1 MTDIPKR
8 QPSFALGR
16 LGDLWLV
23 LGTDRPLYA
32 GAIAVQALAATFS
45 YVVPLVPQAVID
57 GVFSAPGT
65 RMGTMSAWIIE
76 TLGGA
81 EVVRADLWKP
91 GVVIAVAAVAAGL
104 LNVLRGWMTA
114 RAAQRS
120 VRRLRERVHA
130 RLVRLPVP
138 FFDGHESGDL
148 LQRATSDVDTVQ
160 NVLAN
165 QIAEMG
171 RAILLLLIA
180 IPLMFAI
187 DWRMAIA
194 STVLAIPVVAFAG
207 LYFRTVSDRFRT
219 KDEAEG
225 RLTAKAQEN
234 IAGIRVVRAF
244 GRQSFEREEFRE
256 RNAAHRDADVRLF
269 DGLSQFWALSDVTCL
284 AQILVVLMVG
294 LTLVSS
300 GSLGAGEFFFFLFAT
315 NMYIWPIRH
324 LGRMLADLGKAAVAI
339 ERLHAIMDPAA
350 EDAGDEVRSETRHE
364 AQREARGEAR
374 GEATGGAS
382 RSTIDTAPADAVLPA
397 GGIRFEGVRF
407 AYPRGNT
414 VLDGVDLT
422 VGARETVA
430 IMGPSGCGKSTL
442 AALLLRFHEPTSGRI
457 TIGGTDIR
465 SLDRSLLRSR
475 IASVLQPPFL
485 YSRSIRENVAI
496 VRPELPVAAIA
507 EAADSAAIHDSVL
520 RFQRGWET
528 VIGER
533 GITLSGGQRQ
543 RLAIARALVR
553 AADILLLDDAL
564 SAVDGDTERRILNA
578 MRARRGRVPTLVIA
592 HRLSTLA
599 EADRIVVMEH
609 GRVTDQGT
617 HAELIA
623 RDGLYQRLWAIQS
636 ELEDEERVAVASD
649 GEAPR

>member
-16 LGDLWLV
+16 LGDLWIV

-65 RMGTMSAWIIE
+65 RMGAMSAWVIE
-76 TLGGA
+76 RLGGA

-138 FFDGHESGDL
+138 FFDANESGDL

-180 IPLMFAI
+180 MPLMFAI

-244 GRQSFEREEFRE
+244 GRQSFERAEFRE
-256 RNAAHRDADVRLF
+256 RNAAHRDADIRLF

-284 AQILVVLMVG
+284 AQILLVLVVG
-294 LTLVSS
+294 LTLVSG

-350 EDAGDEVRSETRHE
+350 EDAGDEVRSE
-364 AQREARGEAR
+364 ARGEA
-374 GEATGGAS
+374 AGGAS
-382 RSTIDTAPADAVLPA
+382 RSASDTGPVHAALPA

-407 AYPRGNT
+407 SYPRGNT

-422 VGARETVA
+422 VGAGETVA

-457 TIGGTDIR
+457 TVGGTDIR

-553 AADILLLDDAL
+553 DADILLLDDAL

-578 MRARRGRVPTLVIA
+578 MRARRGRVPTIVIA

-609 GRVTDQGT
+609 GRVIDHGT

-623 RDGLYQRLWAIQS
+623 RDGLYKRLWAIQA

>member
-16 LGDLWLV
+16 LGDLWIV

-65 RMGTMSAWIIE
+65 RMGAMSAWIIKM
-76 TLGGA
+76 LGGA
-81 EVVRADLWKP
+81 DVVRADLWKP
-91 GVVIAVAAVAAGL
+91 GVVIAVAAVTAGL

-138 FFDGHESGDL
+138 FFDANESGDL

-294 LTLVSS
+294 LTLVSG

-350 EDAGDEVRSETRHE
+350 EDAGDEVRG
-364 AQREARGEAR
+364 EARGEAR
-374 GEATGGAS
+374 GETAGGAS
-382 RSTIDTAPADAVLPA
+382 RLASDTVPAHAVLPA

-407 AYPRGNT
+407 SYPRGNT

-422 VGARETVA
+422 VGAGETVA

-553 AADILLLDDAL
+553 DADILLLDDAL

-578 MRARRGRVPTLVIA
+578 MRARRGRVPTIVIA

-609 GRVTDQGT
+609 GRVIDHGT
-617 HAELIA
+617 HAELVA
-623 RDGLYQRLWAIQS
+623 RDGLYKRLWAIQA

>member
-8 QPSFALGR
+8 KPSFALGR
-16 LGDLWLV
+16 LGDLWIV

-65 RMGTMSAWIIE
+65 RMGAMSAWIIE
-76 TLGGA
+76 RLGGA
-81 EVVRADLWKP
+81 EVVRANLWKP

-138 FFDGHESGDL
+138 FFDANESGDL

-244 GRQSFEREEFRE
+244 GRQSFERAEFRE
-256 RNAAHRDADVRLF
+256 RNAAHRDADIRLF

-284 AQILVVLMVG
+284 AQILLVLVTARRVRRATPVRRTRCSRLAAFDLRACG
-294 LTLVSS
+294 LLIHAATRCLMGWTSRWAQERPSPSWAQADVASQRWPPCCC
-300 GSLGAGEFFFFLFAT
+300 GS
-315 NMYIWPIRH
+315 MSQHR
-324 LGRMLADLGKAAVAI
+324 
-339 ERLHAIMDPAA
+339 
-350 EDAGDEVRSETRHE
+350 
-364 AQREARGEAR
+364 
-374 GEATGGAS
+374 GAS
-382 RSTIDTAPADAVLPA
+382 RSA
-397 GGIRFEGVRF
+397 GRTFARWTVR
-407 AYPRGNT
+407 
-414 VLDGVDLT
+414 
-422 VGARETVA
+422 
-430 IMGPSGCGKSTL
+430 
-442 AALLLRFHEPTSGRI
+442 
-457 TIGGTDIR
+457 
-465 SLDRSLLRSR
+465 
-475 IASVLQPPFL
+475 
-485 YSRSIRENVAI
+485 YS
-496 VRPELPVAAIA
+496 
-507 EAADSAAIHDSVL
+507 
-520 RFQRGWET
+520 
-528 VIGER
+528 
-533 GITLSGGQRQ
+533 
-543 RLAIARALVR
+543 ARALPACCSRRFSTHDRSVR
-553 AADILLLDDAL
+553 TWPLCAQNYRWRRLQKP
-564 SAVDGDTERRILNA
+564 RILQQF
-578 MRARRGRVPTLVIA
+578 MTPCCD
-592 HRLSTLA
+592 SS
-599 EADRIVVMEH
+599 AD
-609 GRVTDQGT
+609 GK
-617 HAELIA
+617 
-623 RDGLYQRLWAIQS
+623 
-636 ELEDEERVAVASD
+636 
-649 GEAPR
+649 P

>member
-16 LGDLWLV
+16 LGDLWIV

-65 RMGTMSAWIIE
+65 RMGAMSAWIIE
-76 TLGGA
+76 KLGGA

-138 FFDGHESGDL
+138 FFDANESGDL

-256 RNAAHRDADVRLF
+256 RNAAHRDADIRLF

-284 AQILVVLMVG
+284 AQIMLVLVVG
-294 LTLVSS
+294 LTLVSG

-350 EDAGDEVRSETRHE
+350 EDAGDEMRH
-364 AQREARGEAR
+364 EARGEAR
-374 GEATGGAS
+374 GAAAGGAR
-382 RSTIDTAPADAVLPA
+382 RSESDTGSVQAVLPA

-422 VGARETVA
+422 VGAGETVA

-553 AADILLLDDAL
+553 DADILLLDDAL

-578 MRARRGRVPTLVIA
+578 MRARRGRVPTIVIA

-609 GRVTDQGT
+609 GRVIDHGT

-623 RDGLYQRLWAIQS
+623 RDGLYKRLWAIQA

>member
-1 MTDIPKR
+1 MTVTPAR
-8 QPSFALGR
+8 TPSFALGR
-16 LGDLWLV
+16 LGDLWIV

-65 RMGTMSAWIIE
+65 RMGAMSAWIIE
-76 TLGGA
+76 RLGGA
-81 EVVRADLWKP
+81 DVVRADLWKP

-104 LNVLRGWMTA
+104 LNILRGWMTA

-138 FFDGHESGDL
+138 FFDANESGDL

-244 GRQSFEREEFRE
+244 GRQSFERAEFRE
-256 RNAAHRDADVRLF
+256 RNAAHRDADIRLF

-294 LTLVSS
+294 LTLVSG

-350 EDAGDEVRSETRHE
+350 EDAVDEV
-364 AQREARGEAR
+364 RGEAR
-374 GEATGGAS
+374 NEAADGALHSASETG
-382 RSTIDTAPADAVLPA
+382 PAHAVLPA

-407 AYPRGNT
+407 SYPRSNT

-422 VGARETVA
+422 VGAGETVA

-553 AADILLLDDAL
+553 DADILLLDDAL
-564 SAVDGDTERRILNA
+564 SAVDGETERRILNA
-578 MRARRGRVPTLVIA
+578 MRARRGRVPTIVIA

-609 GRVTDQGT
+609 GRVTDHGT

-623 RDGLYQRLWAIQS
+623 RDGLYKRLWSIQA
-636 ELEDEERVAVASD
+636 ELEDEERDAVAAG

>member
-1 MTDIPKR
+1 MTVTPAR
-8 QPSFALGR
+8 TPSFALGR
-16 LGDLWLV
+16 LGDLWIV

-65 RMGTMSAWIIE
+65 RMGAMSAWIIE
-76 TLGGA
+76 KLGGA
-81 EVVRADLWKP
+81 GVVRADLWKA

-138 FFDGHESGDL
+138 FFDANESGDL

-244 GRQSFEREEFRE
+244 GRQSFERAEFRE
-256 RNAAHRDADVRLF
+256 RNAAHRDADIRLF

-284 AQILVVLMVG
+284 AQILLVLVVG
-294 LTLVSS
+294 LTLVSG

-350 EDAGDEVRSETRHE
+350 EDAGDEVRSEVRHE
-364 AQREARGEAR
+364 APDEVRGEAA
-374 GEATGGAS
+374 GDAS
-382 RSTIDTAPADAVLPA
+382 RLASETVPAHAVLPS

-422 VGARETVA
+422 VGAGETVA

-553 AADILLLDDAL
+553 DADILLLDDAL
-564 SAVDGDTERRILNA
+564 SAVDGETERRILNA
-578 MRARRGRVPTLVIA
+578 MRARRGRVPTIVIA

-609 GRVTDQGT
+609 GRVTDHGT

-623 RDGLYQRLWAIQS
+623 RDGLYKRLWSIQA
-636 ELEDEERVAVASD
+636 ELEDEERDAVAAS

>member
-16 LGDLWLV
+16 LGDLWIV

-32 GAIAVQALAATFS
+32 GAIAVQALAASFS

-65 RMGTMSAWIIE
+65 RMGAMSAWIIE
-76 TLGGA
+76 KLGGA

-138 FFDGHESGDL
+138 FFDANESGDL

-160 NVLAN
+160 TVLAN

-244 GRQSFEREEFRE
+244 GRQSFERGEFRE
-256 RNAAHRDADVRLF
+256 RNAAHRDADIRLF

-284 AQILVVLMVG
+284 AQILLVLVVG
-294 LTLVSS
+294 LTLVSG

-350 EDAGDEVRSETRHE
+350 EDAGDEVRHE
-364 AQREARGEAR
+364 AGDEVQSEARGEA
-374 GEATGGAS
+374 AGGAR
-382 RSTIDTAPADAVLPA
+382 RSASDTVPAHAVLPT

-407 AYPRGNT
+407 AYPRGNM

-422 VGARETVA
+422 VGAGETVA

-465 SLDRSLLRSR
+465 SLNRSLLRSR

-553 AADILLLDDAL
+553 DADILLLDDAL

-578 MRARRGRVPTLVIA
+578 MRARRGRVPTIVIA

-609 GRVTDQGT
+609 GRVIDHGT
-617 HAELIA
+617 HTELIA
-623 RDGLYQRLWAIQS
+623 RDGLYKRLWAIQA
-636 ELEDEERVAVASD
+636 ELEDEERVAVASA

>member
-16 LGDLWLV
+16 LGDLWIV

-65 RMGTMSAWIIE
+65 RMGAMSAWIIE
-76 TLGGA
+76 KLGGA
-81 EVVRADLWKP
+81 EAVRADLWKP

-138 FFDGHESGDL
+138 FFDANESGDL

-244 GRQSFEREEFRE
+244 GRQSFERAEFRE
-256 RNAAHRDADVRLF
+256 RNAAHRDADIRLF

-294 LTLVSS
+294 LTLVSG

-350 EDAGDEVRSETRHE
+350 EDAGDEVRSEARH
-364 AQREARGEAR
+364 EARGEAR
-374 GEATGGAS
+374 GEAAGGAS
-382 RSTIDTAPADAVLPA
+382 RSASDTGPAHAVLPS

-407 AYPRGNT
+407 AYQRGNM

-422 VGARETVA
+422 VGAGETVA

-442 AALLLRFHEPTSGRI
+442 AALLLLFHEPTSGRI

-553 AADILLLDDAL
+553 DADILLLDDAL

-578 MRARRGRVPTLVIA
+578 MRARRGRVPTIVIA

-609 GRVTDQGT
+609 GRVIDHGT

-623 RDGLYQRLWAIQS
+623 RDGLYKRLWAIQA

>member
-8 QPSFALGR
+8 KPSFALGR
-16 LGDLWLV
+16 LGDLWIV

-65 RMGTMSAWIIE
+65 RMGAMSARIIE
-76 TLGGA
+76 KLGGA

-138 FFDGHESGDL
+138 FFDANESGDL

-256 RNAAHRDADVRLF
+256 RNAAHRDADIRLF

-284 AQILVVLMVG
+284 AQILLVLVVG
-294 LTLVSS
+294 LTLVSG

-350 EDAGDEVRSETRHE
+350 EDAGDEVR
-364 AQREARGEAR
+364 GEAR
-374 GEATGGAS
+374 GEAAGGAS
-382 RSTIDTAPADAVLPA
+382 RSASDTGPAHAVLPS

-422 VGARETVA
+422 VGAGETVA

-553 AADILLLDDAL
+553 DADILLLDDAL

-578 MRARRGRVPTLVIA
+578 MRARRGRVPTIVIA

-609 GRVTDQGT
+609 GRVIDHGT

-623 RDGLYQRLWAIQS
+623 RDGLYKRLWAIQA

>member
-8 QPSFALGR
+8 TPSFALGR
-16 LGDLWLV
+16 LGDLWIV

-65 RMGTMSAWIIE
+65 RMGAMSAWIIE
-76 TLGGA
+76 RLGGA
-81 EVVRADLWKP
+81 DMVRADLWKP

-138 FFDGHESGDL
+138 FFDANESGDL

-256 RNAAHRDADVRLF
+256 RNAAHRDADIRLF

-284 AQILVVLMVG
+284 AQILLVLVVG
-294 LTLVSS
+294 LTLVSG

-350 EDAGDEVRSETRHE
+350 EDAGDEVRH
-364 AQREARGEAR
+364 EARGEA
-374 GEATGGAS
+374 AGGAS
-382 RSTIDTAPADAVLPA
+382 RSASDNVPAHAVLPA

-422 VGARETVA
+422 VGAGETVA

-465 SLDRSLLRSR
+465 SLNRSLLRSR

-553 AADILLLDDAL
+553 DADILLLDDAL

-578 MRARRGRVPTLVIA
+578 MRARRGRVPTIVIA

-609 GRVTDQGT
+609 GRVIDHGT

-623 RDGLYQRLWAIQS
+623 RDGLYKRLWAIQA

>member
-1 MTDIPKR
+1 
-8 QPSFALGR
+8 
-16 LGDLWLV
+16 
-23 LGTDRPLYA
+23 
-32 GAIAVQALAATFS
+32 
-45 YVVPLVPQAVID
+45 
-57 GVFSAPGT
+57 
-65 RMGTMSAWIIE
+65 
-76 TLGGA
+76 
-81 EVVRADLWKP
+81 
-91 GVVIAVAAVAAGL
+91 
-104 LNVLRGWMTA
+104 
-114 RAAQRS
+114 
-120 VRRLRERVHA
+120 
-130 RLVRLPVP
+130 VP
-138 FFDGHESGDL
+138 FFDANESGDL

-256 RNAAHRDADVRLF
+256 RNAAHRDADIRLF

-284 AQILVVLMVG
+284 AQILVVLVVG
-294 LTLVSS
+294 LTLVSG

-350 EDAGDEVRSETRHE
+350 EDAGDEVRHETRAE
-364 AQREARGEAR
+364 AD
-374 GEATGGAS
+374 GGAS
-382 RSTIDTAPADAVLPA
+382 RLASDTGPAHAALPA

-407 AYPRGNT
+407 AYPGGNT

-422 VGARETVA
+422 VGAGETVA

-465 SLDRSLLRSR
+465 SLDRSQLRSR

-553 AADILLLDDAL
+553 DADILLLDDAL
-564 SAVDGDTERRILNA
+564 SAVDGETERRILNA
-578 MRARRGRVPTLVIA
+578 MRARRGRVPTIVIA

-609 GRVTDQGT
+609 GRVTDHGT
-617 HAELIA
+617 HAQLIA
-623 RDGLYQRLWAIQS
+623 RDGLYKRLWAIQA
-636 ELEDEERVAVASD
+636 ELEDEERDAVAAT

>member
-1 MTDIPKR
+1 MTVTPAR
-8 QPSFALGR
+8 TPSFALGR
-16 LGDLWLV
+16 LGDLWIV

-32 GAIAVQALAATFS
+32 GAIAVQALAASFS

-65 RMGTMSAWIIE
+65 PMGAMSARIMAM
-76 TLGGA
+76 LGGA
-81 EVVRADLWKP
+81 DVVRADLWKP
-91 GVVIAVAAVAAGL
+91 GVVIAVAAMAAGL

-138 FFDGHESGDL
+138 FFDANESGDL

-225 RLTAKAQEN
+225 LLTAKAQEN

-244 GRQSFEREEFRE
+244 GRQAFERAEFRE
-256 RNAAHRDADVRLF
+256 RNAAHRDSDIRLF

-284 AQILVVLMVG
+284 AQILVVLVVG
-294 LTLVSS
+294 LTLVSG

-339 ERLHAIMDPAA
+339 ERLHAIIDPAA
-350 EDAGDEVRSETRHE
+350 EDAGDEVRHE
-364 AQREARGEAR
+364 ARD
-374 GEATGGAS
+374 EATSGAL
-382 RSTIDTAPADAVLPA
+382 RSASDTSPAHAALPA
-397 GGIRFEGVRF
+397 GGIQFEGVRF

-422 VGARETVA
+422 VGAGETVA

-465 SLDRSLLRSR
+465 SLDRSQLRSR

-553 AADILLLDDAL
+553 DADILLLDDAL

-578 MRARRGRVPTLVIA
+578 MRARRGRVPTIVIA

-609 GRVTDQGT
+609 GRVTDHGT

-623 RDGLYQRLWAIQS
+623 RDGLYKRLWSIQA
-636 ELEDEERVAVASD
+636 ELEDEERDAVAAG
-649 GEAPR
+649 GEAHR

>member
-16 LGDLWLV
+16 LGDLWIV

-65 RMGTMSAWIIE
+65 RMGAMSAWIIKM
-76 TLGGA
+76 LGGA
-81 EVVRADLWKP
+81 DVVRADLWKP

-138 FFDGHESGDL
+138 FFDANESGDL

-160 NVLAN
+160 HVLAN

-294 LTLVSS
+294 LTLVSG

-350 EDAGDEVRSETRHE
+350 EDAGDEVRG
-364 AQREARGEAR
+364 EARGEAR
-374 GEATGGAS
+374 GETAGGAS
-382 RSTIDTAPADAVLPA
+382 RSASDTVPAHAALPT

-422 VGARETVA
+422 VGAGKTVA

-553 AADILLLDDAL
+553 DADILLLDDAL

-578 MRARRGRVPTLVIA
+578 MRARRGRVPTIVIA

-609 GRVTDQGT
+609 GRVIDHGT
-617 HAELIA
+617 HAELVA
-623 RDGLYQRLWAIQS
+623 RDGLYKRLWAIQA

>member
-16 LGDLWLV
+16 LGDLWIV

-65 RMGTMSAWIIE
+65 RMGAMSAWVIE
-76 TLGGA
+76 RLGGA

-138 FFDGHESGDL
+138 FFDANESGDL

-244 GRQSFEREEFRE
+244 GRQSFERAEFRE
-256 RNAAHRDADVRLF
+256 RNAAHRDADIRLF

-284 AQILVVLMVG
+284 AQILLVLVVG
-294 LTLVSS
+294 LTLVSG

-350 EDAGDEVRSETRHE
+350 EDAGDEVRSE
-364 AQREARGEAR
+364 ARGEA
-374 GEATGGAS
+374 AGGAS
-382 RSTIDTAPADAVLPA
+382 RSASDTGPVHAALPA

-407 AYPRGNT
+407 SYPRGNT

-422 VGARETVA
+422 VGAGETVA

-457 TIGGTDIR
+457 TVGGTDIR

-553 AADILLLDDAL
+553 DADILLLDDAL

-578 MRARRGRVPTLVIA
+578 MRARRGRVPTIVIA

-609 GRVTDQGT
+609 GRVIDHGT

-623 RDGLYQRLWAIQS
+623 RDGLYKRLWAIQA

>member
-1 MTDIPKR
+1 MTVTPAR
-8 QPSFALGR
+8 TPSFALGR
-16 LGDLWLV
+16 LGDLWIV

-32 GAIAVQALAATFS
+32 GAIAVQALAASFS

-65 RMGTMSAWIIE
+65 PMGAMSARIMAM
-76 TLGGA
+76 LGGA

-138 FFDGHESGDL
+138 FFDANESGDL

-256 RNAAHRDADVRLF
+256 RNAAHRDADIRLF

-284 AQILVVLMVG
+284 AQILVVLVVG
-294 LTLVSS
+294 LTLVSG

-350 EDAGDEVRSETRHE
+350 EDAGDETRHE
-364 AQREARGEAR
+364 ARDEADGGPSGSIGDTGPAH
-374 GEATGGAS
+374 AT
-382 RSTIDTAPADAVLPA
+382 LPA

-422 VGARETVA
+422 VGAGETVA

-496 VRPELPVAAIA
+496 VRPELPVATIA

-553 AADILLLDDAL
+553 DADILLLDDAL
-564 SAVDGDTERRILNA
+564 SAVDGETERRILNA
-578 MRARRGRVPTLVIA
+578 MRARRGRVPTIVIA

-609 GRVTDQGT
+609 GRVTDHGT

-623 RDGLYQRLWAIQS
+623 RDGLYKRLWSIQA
-636 ELEDEERVAVASD
+636 ELEDEERDAVAASA
-649 GEAPR
+649 EAAR

>member
-1 MTDIPKR
+1 MTVTPAR
-8 QPSFALGR
+8 TPSFALGR
-16 LGDLWLV
+16 LGDLWIV

-65 RMGTMSAWIIE
+65 RMGAMSAWIIE
-76 TLGGA
+76 RLGGA
-81 EVVRADLWKP
+81 DVVRADLWKP

-104 LNVLRGWMTA
+104 LNILRGWMTA

-138 FFDGHESGDL
+138 FFDANESGDL

-244 GRQSFEREEFRE
+244 GRQSFERAEFRE
-256 RNAAHRDADVRLF
+256 RNAAHRDADIRLF

-294 LTLVSS
+294 LTLVSG

-350 EDAGDEVRSETRHE
+350 EDAVDEV
-364 AQREARGEAR
+364 RGEAR
-374 GEATGGAS
+374 NEAADGALHSASETG
-382 RSTIDTAPADAVLPA
+382 PAHAVLPA

-407 AYPRGNT
+407 SYPRSNT

-422 VGARETVA
+422 VGAGETVA

-553 AADILLLDDAL
+553 DADILLLDDAL

-578 MRARRGRVPTLVIA
+578 MRARRGRVPTIVIA

-609 GRVTDQGT
+609 GRVIDHGT

-623 RDGLYQRLWAIQS
+623 RDGLYKRLWAIQA

>member
-8 QPSFALGR
+8 KPSFALGR
-16 LGDLWLV
+16 LGDLWIV

-65 RMGTMSAWIIE
+65 RMGAMSAWIIE
-76 TLGGA
+76 KLGGP

-104 LNVLRGWMTA
+104 LNILRGWMTA

-138 FFDGHESGDL
+138 FFDANESGDL

-244 GRQSFEREEFRE
+244 GRQSFERAEFRE
-256 RNAAHRDADVRLF
+256 RNAAHRDADIRLF

-284 AQILVVLMVG
+284 AQILLVLVVG
-294 LTLVSS
+294 LTLVSV

-350 EDAGDEVRSETRHE
+350 EDAGDEVRH
-364 AQREARGEAR
+364 EARGEA
-374 GEATGGAS
+374 AGGAS
-382 RSTIDTAPADAVLPA
+382 RSASDNVPAHAVLPA

-422 VGARETVA
+422 VGAGETVA
-430 IMGPSGCGKSTL
+430 IMGPSGCGKSPL

-553 AADILLLDDAL
+553 DADILLLDDAL
-564 SAVDGDTERRILNA
+564 SAVDGETERRILNA
-578 MRARRGRVPTLVIA
+578 MRARRGRVPTIVIA

-609 GRVTDQGT
+609 GRVTDHGT

-623 RDGLYQRLWAIQS
+623 RDGLYKRLWSIQA
-636 ELEDEERVAVASD
+636 ELEDEERDAVAAG

>member
-16 LGDLWLV
+16 LGDLWIV

-65 RMGTMSAWIIE
+65 RMGAMSAWIIKM
-76 TLGGA
+76 LGGA
-81 EVVRADLWKP
+81 DVVRADLWKP

-138 FFDGHESGDL
+138 FFDANESGDL

-294 LTLVSS
+294 LTLVSG

-350 EDAGDEVRSETRHE
+350 EDAGDEVRG
-364 AQREARGEAR
+364 EARGEAR
-374 GEATGGAS
+374 GETAGGAS
-382 RSTIDTAPADAVLPA
+382 RSASDTVPAHAALPT

-422 VGARETVA
+422 VGAGETVA

-553 AADILLLDDAL
+553 DADILLLDDAL

-578 MRARRGRVPTLVIA
+578 MRARRGRVPTIVIA

-609 GRVTDQGT
+609 GRVIDHGT
-617 HAELIA
+617 HAELVA
-623 RDGLYQRLWAIQS
+623 RDGLYKRLWAIQA

-649 GEAPR
+649 GEAPQ

>member
-1 MTDIPKR
+1 MTVTPAR
-8 QPSFALGR
+8 TPSFALGR
-16 LGDLWLV
+16 LGDLWIV

-32 GAIAVQALAATFS
+32 AAIAVQALAATFS

-65 RMGTMSAWIIE
+65 PMGAMSARIMAM
-76 TLGGA
+76 LGGA
-81 EVVRADLWKP
+81 EVVHADLWKP

-138 FFDGHESGDL
+138 FFDANESGDL

-284 AQILVVLMVG
+284 AQILVVLVVG
-294 LTLVSS
+294 LTLVSG

-339 ERLHAIMDPAA
+339 ERLHAIIDPAA
-350 EDAGDEVRSETRHE
+350 EDAGDETRHE
-364 AQREARGEAR
+364 ARDEAD
-374 GEATGGAS
+374 GGALGS
-382 RSTIDTAPADAVLPA
+382 IGDTVPAHATLPA

-422 VGARETVA
+422 VGAGETVA

-465 SLDRSLLRSR
+465 SLDRSQLRSR

-553 AADILLLDDAL
+553 DADILLLDDAL
-564 SAVDGDTERRILNA
+564 SAVDGETERRILNA
-578 MRARRGRVPTLVIA
+578 MRARRGRVPTIVIA

-609 GRVTDQGT
+609 GRVTDHGT

-623 RDGLYQRLWAIQS
+623 RDGLYKRLWSIQA
-636 ELEDEERVAVASD
+636 ELEDEERDAVAA
-649 GEAPR
+649 GAEAPR

>member
-1 MTDIPKR
+1 MTVTTAR
-8 QPSFALGR
+8 TPSFALGR
-16 LGDLWLV
+16 LGDLWIV

-65 RMGTMSAWIIE
+65 PMGAMSARIMAM
-76 TLGGA
+76 LGGA
-81 EVVRADLWKP
+81 DVVRADLWKP

-138 FFDGHESGDL
+138 FFDANESGDL

-244 GRQSFEREEFRE
+244 GRQAFEREEFRE
-256 RNAAHRDADVRLF
+256 RNAAHRDADICLF

-284 AQILVVLMVG
+284 AQILVVLVVG
-294 LTLVSS
+294 LTLVSG

-350 EDAGDEVRSETRHE
+350 EDAGDQVRGEVRSK
-364 AQREARGEAR
+364 ARGEA
-374 GEATGGAS
+374 GGGAS
-382 RSTIDTAPADAVLPA
+382 RLASDTSPAHAALPA

-422 VGARETVA
+422 VGAGETVA

-496 VRPELPVAAIA
+496 VRPALPVAAIA

-553 AADILLLDDAL
+553 DADILLLDDAL
-564 SAVDGDTERRILNA
+564 SAVDGETERRILNA
-578 MRARRGRVPTLVIA
+578 MRARRGRVPTIVIA

-623 RDGLYQRLWAIQS
+623 RDGLYKRLWSIQA
-636 ELEDEERVAVASD
+636 ELEDEERDAVAAS

>member
-8 QPSFALGR
+8 KPSFALGR
-16 LGDLWLV
+16 LGDLWIV

-32 GAIAVQALAATFS
+32 GAIALQALAASFS

-65 RMGTMSAWIIE
+65 RMGAMSAWIIE
-76 TLGGA
+76 KLGGP

-104 LNVLRGWMTA
+104 LNILRGWMTA

-138 FFDGHESGDL
+138 FFDANESGDL

-244 GRQSFEREEFRE
+244 GRQSFERAEFRE
-256 RNAAHRDADVRLF
+256 RNAAHRDADIRLF

-284 AQILVVLMVG
+284 AQILVVLVVG
-294 LTLVSS
+294 LTLVSG

-350 EDAGDEVRSETRHE
+350 EDAGDEVRHE
-364 AQREARGEAR
+364 ARDEAD
-374 GEATGGAS
+374 GGAS
-382 RSTIDTAPADAVLPA
+382 GSIGDTGPAHVALPV

-422 VGARETVA
+422 VGAGETVA

-442 AALLLRFHEPTSGRI
+442 AALLLRFHEPTSGQI

-496 VRPELPVAAIA
+496 IRPELPVAAIA

-553 AADILLLDDAL
+553 DADILLLDDAL

-578 MRARRGRVPTLVIA
+578 MRARRGRVPTIVIA

-617 HAELIA
+617 HVELIA
-623 RDGLYQRLWAIQS
+623 RDGLYKRLWAIQA

>member
-16 LGDLWLV
+16 LGDLWIV

-65 RMGTMSAWIIE
+65 RMGAMSAWIIDR
-76 TLGGA
+76 LGGA

-120 VRRLRERVHA
+120 MRRLRERVHA

-138 FFDGHESGDL
+138 FFDANESGDL

-244 GRQSFEREEFRE
+244 GRQSFERQEFRE
-256 RNAAHRDADVRLF
+256 RNAAHRDADIRLF

-284 AQILVVLMVG
+284 AQILVVLVVG
-294 LTLVSS
+294 LTLVSG

-350 EDAGDEVRSETRHE
+350 EDAGDQV
-364 AQREARGEAR
+364 RGEAR
-374 GEATGGAS
+374 GEAAGGAS
-382 RSTIDTAPADAVLPA
+382 RSASDTSPAHAALPA

-422 VGARETVA
+422 VGAGETVA

-553 AADILLLDDAL
+553 DADLLLLDDAL

-578 MRARRGRVPTLVIA
+578 MRARRGRVPTIVIA

-609 GRVTDQGT
+609 GRVTDHGT

-623 RDGLYQRLWAIQS
+623 RDGLYKRLWSIQA
-636 ELEDEERVAVASD
+636 ELEDEERDAVAAG

>member
-1 MTDIPKR
+1 MTVTPAR
-8 QPSFALGR
+8 TPSFALGR
-16 LGDLWLV
+16 LGDLWIV

-65 RMGTMSAWIIE
+65 RMGAMSAWIIE
-76 TLGGA
+76 RLGGA
-81 EVVRADLWKP
+81 DVVRADLWKP

-104 LNVLRGWMTA
+104 LNILRGWMTA

-138 FFDGHESGDL
+138 FFDANESGDL

-244 GRQSFEREEFRE
+244 GRQSFERAEFRE
-256 RNAAHRDADVRLF
+256 RNAAHRDADIRLF

-294 LTLVSS
+294 LTLVSG

-350 EDAGDEVRSETRHE
+350 EDAVDEV
-364 AQREARGEAR
+364 RGEAR
-374 GEATGGAS
+374 NEAADGALHS
-382 RSTIDTAPADAVLPA
+382 ASDTVPAHAVLPA

-407 AYPRGNT
+407 SYPRSNT

-422 VGARETVA
+422 VGAGETVA

-553 AADILLLDDAL
+553 DADILLLDDAL
-564 SAVDGDTERRILNA
+564 SAVDGETERRILNA
-578 MRARRGRVPTLVIA
+578 MRARRGRVPTIVIA

-609 GRVTDQGT
+609 GRVTDHGT

-623 RDGLYQRLWAIQS
+623 RDGLYKRLWSIQA
-636 ELEDEERVAVASD
+636 ELEDEERDAVAAG

>member
-8 QPSFALGR
+8 KPSFALGR
-16 LGDLWLV
+16 LGDLWIV

-65 RMGTMSAWIIE
+65 RMGAMSAWIIE
-76 TLGGA
+76 KLGGA

-138 FFDGHESGDL
+138 FFDANESGDL

-256 RNAAHRDADVRLF
+256 RNAAHRDADIRLF

-284 AQILVVLMVG
+284 AQILVVLVVG
-294 LTLVSS
+294 LTLVSG

-350 EDAGDEVRSETRHE
+350 EDAGDEVR
-364 AQREARGEAR
+364 GEAR
-374 GEATGGAS
+374 GEAAGGAS
-382 RSTIDTAPADAVLPA
+382 RSATDTGPAHAVLPS

-422 VGARETVA
+422 VGAGETVA

-553 AADILLLDDAL
+553 DADILLLDDAL

-578 MRARRGRVPTLVIA
+578 MRARRGRVPTIVIA

-609 GRVTDQGT
+609 GRVIDHGT

-623 RDGLYQRLWAIQS
+623 RDGLYKRLWAIQA

>member
-1 MTDIPKR
+1 
-8 QPSFALGR
+8 
-16 LGDLWLV
+16 
-23 LGTDRPLYA
+23 
-32 GAIAVQALAATFS
+32 
-45 YVVPLVPQAVID
+45 
-57 GVFSAPGT
+57 
-65 RMGTMSAWIIE
+65 MSAWIIE
-76 TLGGA
+76 KLGGA

-104 LNVLRGWMTA
+104 LNILRGWMTA

-138 FFDGHESGDL
+138 FFDANESGDL

-244 GRQSFEREEFRE
+244 GRQSFERAEFRE
-256 RNAAHRDADVRLF
+256 RNAAHRDADIRLF

-294 LTLVSS
+294 LTLVSG

-350 EDAGDEVRSETRHE
+350 EDAVDEV
-364 AQREARGEAR
+364 RGEAR
-374 GEATGGAS
+374 NEAADGALHSASETG
-382 RSTIDTAPADAVLPA
+382 PAHAVLPA

-407 AYPRGNT
+407 SYPRSNT

-422 VGARETVA
+422 VGAGETVA

-553 AADILLLDDAL
+553 DADILLLDDAL
-564 SAVDGDTERRILNA
+564 SAVDGETERRILNA
-578 MRARRGRVPTLVIA
+578 MRARRGRVPTIVIA

-609 GRVTDQGT
+609 GRVTDHGT

-623 RDGLYQRLWAIQS
+623 RDGLYKRLWSIQA
-636 ELEDEERVAVASD
+636 ELEDEERDAVAAG

>member
-1 MTDIPKR
+1 
-8 QPSFALGR
+8 
-16 LGDLWLV
+16 
-23 LGTDRPLYA
+23 
-32 GAIAVQALAATFS
+32 VQALAASFS

-65 RMGTMSAWIIE
+65 RIGAMSAWIIE
-76 TLGGA
+76 KLGGA

-138 FFDGHESGDL
+138 FFDANESGDL

-225 RLTAKAQEN
+225 LLTAKAQEN

-244 GRQSFEREEFRE
+244 GRQAFERAEFRE
-256 RNAAHRDADVRLF
+256 RNAAHRDSDIRLF

-284 AQILVVLMVG
+284 AQILLVLVVG
-294 LTLVSS
+294 LTLVSG

-339 ERLHAIMDPAA
+339 ERLHAIIDPAA
-350 EDAGDEVRSETRHE
+350 EDAGDEVRHE
-364 AQREARGEAR
+364 ARD
-374 GEATGGAS
+374 EATSGAL
-382 RSTIDTAPADAVLPA
+382 RSASDTSPAHAALPA
-397 GGIRFEGVRF
+397 GGIQFEGVRF

-422 VGARETVA
+422 VGAGETVA

-465 SLDRSLLRSR
+465 SLDRSQLRSR

-553 AADILLLDDAL
+553 DADILLLDDAL

-578 MRARRGRVPTLVIA
+578 MRARRGRVPTIVIA

-609 GRVTDQGT
+609 GRVTDHGT

-623 RDGLYQRLWAIQS
+623 RDGLYKRLWSIQA
-636 ELEDEERVAVASD
+636 ELEDEERDAVAAG

>member
-8 QPSFALGR
+8 KPSFALGR
-16 LGDLWLV
+16 LGDLWIV

-65 RMGTMSAWIIE
+65 RMGAMSAWIIE
-76 TLGGA
+76 KLGGA

-91 GVVIAVAAVAAGL
+91 GVLIAVAAVAAGL

-138 FFDGHESGDL
+138 FFDANESGDL

-180 IPLMFAI
+180 IPLMFTI

-244 GRQSFEREEFRE
+244 GRQSFERAEFRE
-256 RNAAHRDADVRLF
+256 RNAAHRDADIRLF

-284 AQILVVLMVG
+284 AQILLVLVVG
-294 LTLVSS
+294 LTLVSG

-350 EDAGDEVRSETRHE
+350 EDAGDEVRH
-364 AQREARGEAR
+364 EARGEA
-374 GEATGGAS
+374 AGGAS
-382 RSTIDTAPADAVLPA
+382 RSASDNVPAHAVLPA

-422 VGARETVA
+422 VGAGETVA

-553 AADILLLDDAL
+553 DADILLLDDAL

-578 MRARRGRVPTLVIA
+578 MRARRGRVPTIVIA

-609 GRVTDQGT
+609 GRVIDHGT

-623 RDGLYQRLWAIQS
+623 RDGLYKRLWAIQA

>member
-16 LGDLWLV
+16 LGDLWIV

-65 RMGTMSAWIIE
+65 RMGAMSAWIIE
-76 TLGGA
+76 KLGGP

-104 LNVLRGWMTA
+104 LNILRGWMTA

-138 FFDGHESGDL
+138 FFDANESGDL

-244 GRQSFEREEFRE
+244 GRQSFERAEFRE
-256 RNAAHRDADVRLF
+256 RNAAHRDADIRLF

-284 AQILVVLMVG
+284 AQILLVLVVG
-294 LTLVSS
+294 LTLVSG

-350 EDAGDEVRSETRHE
+350 EDAGDEVRSEVRSEVRHE
-364 AQREARGEAR
+364 APDEVRGEAA
-374 GEATGGAS
+374 GDAS
-382 RSTIDTAPADAVLPA
+382 RLASETVPAHAVLPS

-422 VGARETVA
+422 VGAGETVA

-553 AADILLLDDAL
+553 DADILLLDDAL
-564 SAVDGDTERRILNA
+564 SAVDGETERRILNA
-578 MRARRGRVPTLVIA
+578 MRARRGRVPTIVIA

-609 GRVTDQGT
+609 GRVTDHGT

-623 RDGLYQRLWAIQS
+623 RDGLYKRLWSIQA
-636 ELEDEERVAVASD
+636 ELEDEERDAVAAS